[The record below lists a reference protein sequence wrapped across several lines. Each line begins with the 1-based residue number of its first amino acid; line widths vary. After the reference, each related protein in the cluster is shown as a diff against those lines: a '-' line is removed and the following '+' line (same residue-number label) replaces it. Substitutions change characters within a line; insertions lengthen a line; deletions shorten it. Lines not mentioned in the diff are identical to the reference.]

1 MFKRPLAFIVPL
13 LLAGCSLAP
22 DYQRPATPIPTN
34 YVINTDAV
42 AKDTGWKDVF
52 TDTHLQALIDL
63 ALENNRDQR
72 IAVLNVETYRAQY
85 QIQRAAQL
93 PTIGIGASQSRQ
105 RIPTA
110 YSGADPTISTTD
122 TATVGISSY
131 ELDLFG
137 RVKSLKDQALETY
150 LAQEETQRS
159 TQLAIISNVASAYL
173 ALLADQD
180 LLRLTEETTKS
191 YEQSY
196 QLTDQRYQ
204 AGISSSL
211 DLSQARSNLE
221 SVRASLA
228 QYRRQVALDK
238 NALQLLLGTNLPADM
253 STGLPAEDLT
263 LLKPLTAGMPST
275 LLTRRPDILAA
286 EHSLKA
292 ANANIGAARAAF
304 FPTIS
309 LTATAGSMSSSLSN
323 LFDGNSGTWSFQ
335 PSINMPIFDY
345 GSRSAALDVAKVSEK
360 IQVATY
366 EKAIQTA
373 FKEVSDGLV
382 SQAGYKDQLTAQQ
395 ALVDATRTYYK
406 LAEDRYEKGVDSYL
420 TLLDAQRS
428 LFSAEQ
434 SLVSTRL
441 ALLSNR
447 VALFQALGGGWSEP
461 VQE

>member
-1 MFKRPLAFIVPL
+1 MIKRPLAFIIPL
-13 LLAGCSLAP
+13 FLAGCSLAP
-22 DYQRPATPIPTN
+22 DYQRPAAPIPTA
-34 YVINTDAV
+34 YVVNTAEI
-42 AKDTGWKDVF
+42 AKETGWKDVF
-52 TDTHLQALIDL
+52 ADENLQKLIDI
-63 ALENNRDQR
+63 ALKNNRDQR
-72 IAVLNVETYRAQY
+72 VAVLNVEAYRAQY

-93 PTIGIGASQSRQ
+93 PTIA
-105 RIPTA
+105 A
-110 YSGADPTISTTD
+110 SGAYARAKANSQISSTNTLS
-122 TATVGISSY
+122 VGVSSY

-137 RVKSLKDQALETY
+137 RVKSLKNQALESY

-159 TQLAIISNVASAYL
+159 TQLTIIGNVASAYL
-173 ALLADQD
+173 TLLADQD
-180 LLRLTEETTKS
+180 LLRLTEDTAKS

-204 AGISSSL
+204 AGIASSL

-221 SVRASLA
+221 SVRSSLA

-238 NALQLLLGTNLPADM
+238 NALQLLLGTNIPEGLSA
-253 STGLPAEDLT
+253 GLPGEDLA
-263 LLKPLTAGMPST
+263 LLKPLGAGIPST

-309 LTATAGSMSSSLSN
+309 LTAAAGTMSSSLDN
-323 LFDGNSGTWSFQ
+323 LFKSGSETWSFQ
-335 PSINMPIFDY
+335 PAISLPIFDY
-345 GSRSAALDVAKVSEK
+345 GSRSASLDVAKVSEQ

-366 EKAIQTA
+366 EKTIQTA

-382 SQAGYKDQLTAQQ
+382 AQDGYKDQLIAQQ

-441 ALLSNR
+441 ALLNNR
-447 VALFQALGGGWSEP
+447 VALFQALGGGWEEP
-461 VQE
+461 VTK

>member
-1 MFKRPLAFIVPL
+1 MIKRPLAFVIPL
-13 LLAGCSLAP
+13 LLAGCSMAP
-22 DYQRPATPIPTN
+22 DYQRPAAPIPTN
-34 YVINTDAV
+34 YVVNTDEI
-42 AKDTGWKDVF
+42 AKDTGWKNVF
-52 TDTHLQALIDL
+52 TDTHLQSLIDI
-63 ALENNRDQR
+63 ALKNNRDQR
-72 IAVLNVETYRAQY
+72 VAVLNVETYRAQY

-93 PTIGIGASQSRQ
+93 PTINASGSQTRQ

-110 YSGADPTISTTD
+110 YSGSAPYISATD
-122 TATVGISSY
+122 TASVGISSY

-137 RVKSLKDQALETY
+137 RVKSLKNQALETY

-159 TQLAIISNVASAYL
+159 TQLTIISNVATAYL
-173 ALLADQD
+173 TLLADQD
-180 LLRLTEETTKS
+180 LLRLTEDTTKS

-196 QLTDQRYQ
+196 QLTEQRYQ

-238 NALQLLLGTNLPADM
+238 NALQLLLGTNIPDNL
-253 STGLPAEDLT
+253 SVGLPAEDLT
-263 LLKPLTAGMPST
+263 LLKPLTAGVPST

-309 LTATAGSMSSSLSN
+309 LTASAGSMSSSLSS
-323 LFDGNSGTWSFQ
+323 LFNSNSGTWTFQ
-335 PSINMPIFDY
+335 PSISMPIFDW
-345 GSRSAALDVAKVSEK
+345 GNRSASLDVAKVSEQ

-366 EKAIQTA
+366 EKTIQTA

-382 SQAGYKDQLTAQQ
+382 SQAGYKEQLIAQQ

-428 LFSAEQ
+428 LFTAEQ

-441 ALLSNR
+441 AVLSNR
-447 VALFQALGGGWSEP
+447 VALFQALGGGWAEP
-461 VQE
+461 VKE